1 MPKIYTKRGDTGSTD
16 IYRGN
21 RASRKRK
28 DDPLYELLGKLDETS
43 VWLGKCAL
51 VGCIPVKHQEYLRV
65 LQQEIILISAAIQS
79 PPETPLEST
88 VDMME
93 TLIDELTAE
102 LPPLTR
108 FLLTVA
114 STEDGIAQTARVL
127 ARESER
133 IAVQFFRGKDD
144 ENIPEIL
151 RFLNRLSDYLFTLGR
166 YIAQNTAQCEIVSCR
181 EIIQEFR
188 DRYFTE

>member
-21 RASRKRK
+21 RASRKSK

-43 VWLGKCAL
+43 VWLGKCAIIS
-51 VGCIPVKHQEYLRV
+51 CIPVKHQEYLRV

-79 PPETPLEST
+79 PLETPLEST
-88 VDMME
+88 VDIME
-93 TLIDELTAE
+93 SLIDELAAE

-114 STEDGIAQTARVL
+114 SPDDGIAQTARVL
-127 ARESER
+127 ARETER
-133 IAVQFFRGKDD
+133 IAVQFFRGNIV
-144 ENIPEIL
+144 NIPEVL

-166 YIAQNTAQCEIVSCR
+166 YIAQNTAESEIVSRR
-181 EIIQEFR
+181 EIIDEFR
-188 DRYFTE
+188 VRYYSV